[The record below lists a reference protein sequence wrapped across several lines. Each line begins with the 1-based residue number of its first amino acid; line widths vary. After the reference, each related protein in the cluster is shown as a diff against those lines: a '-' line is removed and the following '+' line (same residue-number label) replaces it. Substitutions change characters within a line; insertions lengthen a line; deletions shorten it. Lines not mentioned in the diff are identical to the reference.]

1 MSNTVFALF
10 DIAIYLLSI
19 LSWIVIAQVILSWL
33 IAFNVI
39 NLQSGFVRSLVDL
52 IDRITRPLYR
62 PIRRIM
68 PDMGGLD
75 LSPFVLL
82 VTIYILQ
89 RVLVGVA
96 GDVSM
101 AFV

>member
-52 IDRITRPLYR
+52 IDRMTRPLYR

>member
-52 IDRITRPLYR
+52 IDRITRPFYR

-82 VTIYILQ
+82 VAIYILQ